1 MAREE
6 RAEFV
11 NMCMI
16 TNGDHVLVID
26 RKKEDWPG
34 VTFTGGHVEP
44 AESFVDAVVREVREE
59 TGLTISDP
67 RLCGTKQFQ
76 TDTGARYVV
85 FFYRASQFSGE
96 LISSSEGEV
105 FWVRRDEL
113 DKYPL
118 SMDMMAMVEVMERD
132 DLSEFYYQ
140 KVDGRWKY
148 WLK

>member
-16 TNGDHVLVID
+16 TNGDRVLVID

-34 VTFTGGHVEP
+34 VTFPGGHVEP

-76 TDTGARYVV
+76 TVTGARYVV

-132 DLSEFYYQ
+132 DLSEFYYYRE
-140 KVDGRWKY
+140 DGRWKY
-148 WLK
+148 RLK

>member
-1 MAREE
+1 MSREE

-34 VTFTGGHVEP
+34 VTFPGGHVEP

-59 TGLTISDP
+59 TGLVITDP

-76 TDTGARYVV
+76 TQIGERYVV
-85 FFYRASQFSGE
+85 LFYKTNRFTGSLKASD
-96 LISSSEGEV
+96 EGEV
-105 FWVRRDEL
+105 FWIPRADLPNYTLCEDFPDMVRVFEED
-113 DKYPL
+113 
-118 SMDMMAMVEVMERD
+118 S
-132 DLSEFYYQ
+132 LSEFYYYT
-140 KVDGRWKY
+140 KDGDWKHK
-148 WLK
+148 LL

>member
-34 VTFTGGHVEP
+34 VTFPGGHVEP

>member
-1 MAREE
+1 MSREE

-34 VTFTGGHVEP
+34 VTFPGGHVEP

-59 TGLTISDP
+59 TGLVITDP

-85 FFYRASQFSGE
+85 FFFRASQFTGE
-96 LISSSEGEV
+96 LTASSEGEV
-105 FWVRRDEL
+105 FWLRRDEL
-113 DKYPL
+113 DRYPL

-148 WLK
+148 QLK